1 MKSDPVPREKTGG
14 GQVFRA
20 WRGAGCWSRG
30 SRFVIRWQLAPARP
44 SLPNISTS
52 LPPPRPPSPHRSLS
66 LWYDIIVEFIVT
78 LLKHHSYLF
87 LSLSL
92 LFSSS
97 LSPLSKPK
105 KGEHK
110 SYRQDAL
117 RPPNF
122 PQDRRPWCR
131 RHLGTYIPFHL
142 LSRRLSVKWRR
153 KEQEVE
159 TLPHTSSGRSRR
171 TRRAGLDG
179 RHVYRDRSGS
189 WAGTTRPLSL
199 LSSLNTDGVA
209 LALAG
214 MHWIASLTLV
224 SYHIG
229 PNCRCPRCRRRRYQ
243 VLCYRQAW

>member
-44 SLPNISTS
+44 SPKHIHV
-52 LPPPRPPSPHRSLS
+52 PPSSSPSFPPSFSLS
-66 LWYDIIVEFIVT
+66 VVRHHRRVYCHSPKT
-78 LLKHHSYLF
+78 PLLPLPLSLFFSRRLF
-87 LSLSL
+87 LPS
-92 LFSSS
+92 
-97 LSPLSKPK
+97 LSKPK

-142 LSRRLSVKWRR
+142 LSRRLSVKRRR

-159 TLPHTSSGRSRR
+159 TLPPYTSSGRSRR
-171 TRRAGLDG
+171 TRRAVLDG
-179 RHVYRDRSGS
+179 RHVYRDRSSS
-189 WAGTTRPLSL
+189 WAGTTRPLFL
-199 LSSLNTDGVA
+199 LPCIDKDGDA

-214 MHWIASLTLV
+214 MHWIASLTLSSPIV
-224 SYHIG
+224 
-229 PNCRCPRCRRRRYQ
+229 
-243 VLCYRQAW
+243 

>member
-1 MKSDPVPREKTGG
+1 MLAGG
-14 GQVFRA
+14 PAGRA
-20 WRGAGCWSRG
+20 SLFAGNLHPPAP
-30 SRFVIRWQLAPARP
+30 LAQTYPRP
-44 SLPNISTS
+44 SLPR
-52 LPPPRPPSPHRSLS
+52 PPPSP
-66 LWYDIIVEFIVT
+66 IV
-78 LLKHHSYLF
+78 

-92 LFSSS
+92 VRHHRRVNCHSPKTPL
-97 LSPLSKPK
+97 LPLPLSLFFSRRLFLPPLPLNPK

-131 RHLGTYIPFHL
+131 RHLGTYIPFHF